1 MPKALTPVTQHE
13 VLPAALT
20 KGEADK
26 VERKAISLYVQAQK
40 TSVQFA
46 AELYRLQEG
55 QAHLTRGFSNFG
67 TYAENTFEG
76 VSSVNAFAI
85 SRQGRILV
93 ILENHNR
100 ISLEGQGKNLPGT
113 TGLRALA
120 KIYKDFG
127 EEAMLAV
134 YDRALETGGK
144 VIEETVLAA
153 TRELVAPKLH
163 ELGEGAEEEPEE
175 EEGEDAEEPELPAK
189 QRELIDHIRDLA
201 YELPETATEMQE
213 ALTRLQAEQSGT
225 ATPEDEKWIESKR

>member
-1 MPKALTPVTQHE
+1 MSKSLTPVTQHE

-163 ELGEGAEEEPEE
+163 ELGEGAEEPTESEEDEE
-175 EEGEDAEEPELPAK
+175 EEDRLPQKVEEM
-189 QRELIDHIRDLA
+189 IDHIRDLA
-201 YELPETATEMQE
+201 WELPGSREDMEQ
-213 ALTRLQAEQSGT
+213 ALELLRAEQAG
-225 ATPEDEKWIESKR
+225 EDVNEQWIKSKR